1 MKASELGLIVRYV
14 CFDCGYSED
23 VDAPNTHKCS
33 KKGTQM
39 SKVTK
44 NDSAFYT
51 NEAGSEVVWEEEGCE
66 YYVVRAGEM
75 RIHAVSESGDE
86 VVIRYTDQLEDFGI
100 KNDQQLSEWSDK
112 GEEVFSW
119 VNNSWFE
126 IYTEKDPDF
135 FSEPLHDLEEAIAQA
150 KELQSNP
157 TEEEK

>member
-1 MKASELGLIVRYV
+1 MKLSELGLISRYV

-23 VDAPNTHKCS
+23 VEAPKPHKCS

-39 SKVTK
+39 SKVTQ

-51 NEAGSEVVWEEEGCE
+51 NTAGSEVVWEEEGCD

-75 RIHAVSESGDE
+75 RIHAVEESGSE
-86 VVIRYTDQLEDFGI
+86 VVIRYTDRLKEFGI
-100 KNDQQLSEWSDK
+100 KTDQQLAEWTDK

-126 IYTEKDPDF
+126 VYTEKDPEF
-135 FSEPLHDLEEAIAQA
+135 FSDPLHDLQEAIAFA
-150 KELQSNP
+150 KEQHSNP